1 METLIEHILG
11 IITTM
16 HDAWLYLFLFF
27 SSVLENLFPPVPGD
41 TITVFG
47 AFLVGAGRLNFA
59 IVLAVTTVGS
69 ATGFLLLYM
78 FGAFLEREFFI
89 EKDYR
94 FFSAKSIIAAEEWFR
109 KYGYYVVAA
118 NRFLPG
124 IRSVIS
130 LASGISGLSPMKVF
144 LYCNLS
150 AVVWNFIWIYTGYT
164 LGNNW
169 NNVKEKF
176 LSIAGSYNTIAGI
189 FLAIVIIFIVIKRLK
204 NNNRRESA

>member
-1 METLIEHILG
+1 MESIIEYILQ
-11 IITTM
+11 ILTEM
-16 HDAWLYLFLFF
+16 HDVWLYTFLFF
-27 SSVLENLFPPVPGD
+27 SAVVENLFPPIPGD

-47 AFLVGAGRLNFA
+47 AFLVGTGRLNFF
-59 IVLAVTTVGS
+59 IVLTVTTLGS
-69 ATGFLLLYM
+69 AAGFLLLYM

-109 KYGYYVVAA
+109 KYGYYVVAG

-130 LASGISGLSPMKVF
+130 IASGISGLSPLKVF
-144 LYCNLS
+144 LYCNIS
-150 AVVWNFIWIYTGYT
+150 ALVWNFIWIYTGYT

-169 NNVKEKF
+169 EHVRDKF
-176 LSIAGSYNTIAGI
+176 MSIAGSYNTVAAIILVIAVSFFAVKKI
-189 FLAIVIIFIVIKRLK
+189 
-204 NNNRRESA
+204 RESRNKPD

>member
-1 METLIEHILG
+1 METIIEQILR
-11 IITTM
+11 TLTDM
-16 HDAWLYLFLFF
+16 HDAWLYTFLFL
-27 SSVLENLFPPVPGD
+27 SAVVENLFPPIPGD

-47 AFLVGAGRLNFA
+47 AFLVGTGRLSFTLVF
-59 IVLAVTTVGS
+59 ILTTVGS

-94 FFSAKSIIAAEEWFR
+94 FFSAKSILAAEEWFR

-130 LASGISGLSPMKVF
+130 LASGISGLSPLKVF

-150 AVVWNFIWIYTGYT
+150 AAVWNFIWIYTGYT

-169 NNVKEKF
+169 NHVREKF
-176 LSIAGSYNTIAGI
+176 MSIAGNYNTVVAIILVIAACI
-189 FLAIVIIFIVIKRLK
+189 FAVKKIRDNKKR
-204 NNNRRESA
+204 SV

>member
-1 METLIEHILG
+1 METFFEYILR
-11 IITTM
+11 ILTDM
-16 HDAWLYLFLFF
+16 NDVWLYAVLFL
-27 SSVLENLFPPVPGD
+27 SAVVENLFPPIPGD

-59 IVLAVTTVGS
+59 LVFILTTVGS
-69 ATGFLLLYM
+69 ATGFLLLYL

-89 EKDYR
+89 EKDYK

-130 LASGISGLSPMKVF
+130 LASGISGLSPLKVF

-150 AVVWNFIWIYTGYT
+150 AAVWNFIWIYTGYT

-169 NNVKEKF
+169 EHVKEKF
-176 LSIAGSYNTIAGI
+176 MSIAGNYNTAAAIILIIAACVFVFKKI
-189 FLAIVIIFIVIKRLK
+189 RDRRKR
-204 NNNRRESA
+204 SV

>member
-1 METLIEHILG
+1 METIVEHILKFL
-11 IITTM
+11 TDT
-16 HDAWLYLFLFF
+16 HDAWLYAFLFL
-27 SSVLENLFPPVPGD
+27 SAVIENLFPPIPGD

-47 AFLVGAGRLNFA
+47 AFLVGTGRLSFTLVF
-59 IVLAVTTVGS
+59 IFTTLGS
-69 ATGFLLLYM
+69 ATGFLLLFM

-130 LASGISGLSPMKVF
+130 LASGISGLSPLKVF

-150 AVVWNFIWIYTGYT
+150 AAVWNFIWIYTGYT

-169 NNVKEKF
+169 EHVREKF
-176 LSIAGSYNTIAGI
+176 LSIAGSYNTVAATILVIAVCI
-189 FLAIVIIFIVIKRLK
+189 FAVKKIRDSRGKSV
-204 NNNRRESA
+204 